1 MNVNSIAK
9 YTVGFAVMMQKSLI
23 LRGQKIAYKSFRKIL
38 FRTFVATVL
47 YMVKP
52 AKRKVYSARL
62 KGYKKGIKIGKKYFK
77 NATDK

>member
-1 MNVNSIAK
+1 
-9 YTVGFAVMMQKSLI
+9 MMQKSLI

-52 AKRKVYSARL
+52 AKRKVYSARF